1 MALVY
6 LLPTSFY
13 PQKQNCQVASY
24 FMIRSF
30 EVKKKKKKKS
40 KLGIIFYDKIFW
52 SEKEKEKEIQIS
64 FNVWHCSSFCGC
76 DLKKKSNFIKITF
89 SWSFFIYKLKCLVKT
104 MIEIDVEK

>member
-30 EVKKKKKKKS
+30 EVKKKS
-40 KLGIIFYDKIFW
+40 KLVLMFGIVVAFVVVI
-52 SEKEKEKEIQIS
+52 
-64 FNVWHCSSFCGC
+64 
-76 DLKKKSNFIKITF
+76 
-89 SWSFFIYKLKCLVKT
+89 
-104 MIEIDVEK
+104 

>member
-30 EVKKKKKKKS
+30 EVKKKKKKKKKS
-40 KLGIIFYDKIFW
+40 KLGIMFYDKIF
-52 SEKEKEKEIQIS
+52 
-64 FNVWHCSSFCGC
+64 
-76 DLKKKSNFIKITF
+76 
-89 SWSFFIYKLKCLVKT
+89 
-104 MIEIDVEK
+104 